1 MDLRFADENLARSFR
16 EEVYATACWGL
27 DAARQYVHVVN
38 FLTCIEAAGDVSKF
52 AFLRAESRNHSGP
65 TRWIVPLADGW
76 HVALDVAEGGRALI
90 VAEVVTQ

>member
-1 MDLRFADENLARSFR
+1 MDICFGDEDLARCFR
-16 EEVYATACWGL
+16 EEVYATARWGL
-27 DAARQYVHVVN
+27 GVAQQYVYVVN

-52 AFLRAESRNHSGP
+52 AFLWAETRNHSGP